1 MIASTLAAPLAAL
14 PRAGIVRPMQ
24 ESEDDTVLMTRY
36 SRGDLAA
43 FTRLYERHK
52 DSLYRYLLRLARDR
66 AAADDLFQEV
76 WSRII
81 ASRERYEPR
90 AKFSTF
96 LFSIGHNCFIDYYR
110 RRVNAPAM
118 RAESQQNTDELVDS
132 AHRGPERLAESAQT
146 AARFRAALENL
157 PAEQREVFLLHE
169 ETGLSL
175 EDIARIT
182 GVGME
187 TAKSRLRYAVA
198 KLRLSLA
205 EEASAAQSALMAGA
219 ENMLKYTAAEYSR
232 VTSY

>member
-1 MIASTLAAPLAAL
+1 LTVSTLACPLAAL
-14 PRAGIVRPMQ
+14 PRAGIVRRMQ
-24 ESEDDTVLMTRY
+24 ETEDDALMMTRY

-43 FTRLYERHK
+43 FTHLYERHK
-52 DSLYRYLLRLARDR
+52 ASLFRYLLRLSRDR
-66 AAADDLFQEV
+66 AVADDLFQEV

-96 LFSIGHNCFIDYYR
+96 LFSIGHNCFIDHYR
-110 RRVNAPAM
+110 RSVNTPVM
-118 RAESQQNTDELVDS
+118 RAESLESAAAELADS
-132 AHRGPERLAESAQT
+132 FHRGPERLAESAQT
-146 AARFRAALENL
+146 AARFRSALEAL

-175 EDIARIT
+175 DDIARIT

-198 KLRLSLA
+198 KLRSSLA
-205 EEASAAQSALMAGA
+205 EEGSALESAVIAGA
-219 ENMLKYTAAEYSR
+219 EQGTR
-232 VTSY
+232 

>member
-1 MIASTLAAPLAAL
+1 MPAT
-14 PRAGIVRPMQ
+14 
-24 ESEDDTVLMTRY
+24 EDDALLMTRY

-52 DSLYRYLLRLARDR
+52 PSLYRYLLRLTRDR
-66 AAADDLFQEV
+66 AVADDLFQEV
-76 WSRII
+76 WSRVI

-96 LFSIGHNCFIDYYR
+96 LFSIGHNCFIDHYR
-110 RRVNAPAM
+110 RSANAPVV
-118 RAESQQNTDELVDS
+118 RAESLESAAELADS
-132 AHRGPERLAESAQT
+132 SHRGPERLAESAQT
-146 AARFRAALENL
+146 ATRFRAALESL

-175 EDIARIT
+175 DDIARIT

-198 KLRLSLA
+198 KLRSSLA
-205 EEASAAQSALMAGA
+205 EEGGALDSAMLDGA
-219 ENMLKYTAAEYSR
+219 ERGTR
-232 VTSY
+232 